1 MLSANEGA
9 QETKAQGAAT
19 TMPPLPPDALIIVP
33 VRNTVL
39 FPGLVLPITLGRP
52 KSIAAAQQAV
62 RDQRQVGILLQR
74 DAEVADPTPIDMHR
88 MGTLANIVRY
98 VTGPDGSHH
107 LICQGEQR
115 FQIVEYLSGWPFFV
129 ARVLQIAE
137 PDAKTSEIEARFV
150 NLKAQ
155 TLEAI
160 QLLPQAPPDLL
171 AAIQSIDGPSALAD
185 LAIAYMDVKPEERQ
199 EILETVDISARMDK
213 VSRLLA
219 HRIEVLRLSQEI
231 GRQTKA
237 ALDERQRE
245 VLLREQMA
253 AIQRQLGEGEEG
265 KAAEMAE
272 LDKAIANAGMPKEI
286 EDQARKE
293 LRRLQRM
300 PEAAGEYG
308 MVRTYLDWL
317 IELPWALPEEKPID
331 IVEARRILDEDH
343 YDLDKIKRRII
354 EYLAVRKLAPQ
365 GKAPIL
371 CFVGPPG
378 VGKTSLGQSIARAMG
393 RKFVRVSLGGVHD
406 EAEIRGHRRTYIGA
420 LPGNIIQ
427 AIRKTGSRNC
437 VMMLDEID
445 KLGAGIQG
453 DPGAALLEVLD
464 PEQNHT
470 FRDNYLA
477 VPFDLSRVVFI
488 TTANMLDTVPGPLR
502 DRMEI
507 ISLAGYTGE
516 EKLEIAHRY
525 LVRRQMEAN
534 GLKPG
539 QVEIGDDVLHEII
552 ANYTREAGVRG
563 LERQIGQT
571 LRHAAV
577 RIAEGGSGPIRITRD
592 DLVSILGPPKFE
604 SEMAMRTSVPGVA
617 TGLAW
622 TPVGGDI
629 LFIEATRIPGSGRLI
644 LTGQLG
650 EVMKE
655 SAQAALSIV
664 KNRAAALGIDA
675 GRFEKSDIH
684 VHVPA
689 GAIPKDGP
697 SAGVAMFMA
706 LVSLM
711 TDRTIRSDTAMTGEI
726 SLRGLVLPVGGIKE
740 KVVAAHSAGIKRVML
755 PARNRRDYDD
765 IPEVARREMEFVW
778 LERVEE
784 AVAAALEPK
793 KPADAPPPCR
803 SSPARTRS
811 STARPRDPPTLA
823 ARASARF
830 GRAEARNAKAEAG
843 DPGWIPACAGMSG
856 EHERVSVRV
865 ANNSG
870 RSIAICVAPA
880 AALLRAGA
888 RRHGECAAFG
898 KHYRQ
903 IELHLPVRGLRR
915 RTVQN
920 RTYCAEG
927 KLE

>member
-1 MLSANEGA
+1 MRPNNGPAEAGVQPSL
-9 QETKAQGAAT
+9 
-19 TMPPLPPDALIIVP
+19 PPLPSDALIIVP

-39 FPGLVLPITLGRP
+39 FPGLVLPVTLGRP

-62 RDQRQVGILLQR
+62 RDQRQVGILMQR
-74 DAEVADPTPIDMHR
+74 DAEVAEPTANDMHR
-88 MGTLANIVRY
+88 VGTLANIVRY
-98 VTGPDGSHH
+98 ITGPDGSHH
-107 LICQGEQR
+107 LVCQGEQR
-115 FQIVEYLSGWPFFV
+115 FQVVEYLSGWPFLV
-129 ARVLQIAE
+129 ARVLQIPE
-137 PDAKTSEIEARFV
+137 PQTSGPEVEARFV
-150 NLKAQ
+150 NLRTQ
-155 TLEAI
+155 TLEAV
-160 QLLPQAPPDLL
+160 QLLPQAPPHLL
-171 AAIQSIDGPSALAD
+171 AAIQSIETPAALAD
-185 LAIAYMDVKPEERQ
+185 LAVAYMDVKPEEKQ
-199 EILETVDISARMDK
+199 EILETIDLSARMDK
-213 VSRLLA
+213 VLRLLA

-265 KAAEMAE
+265 KAAEIAE
-272 LDKAIANAGMPKEI
+272 LDRAISNAKMPKEV

-317 IELPWALPEEKPID
+317 IELPWSLPEEKPID
-331 IVEARRILDEDH
+331 IAQARRILDDDH

-427 AIRKTGSRNC
+427 AIRKTGSRDC

-464 PEQNHT
+464 PEQNNT

-488 TTANMLDTVPGPLR
+488 TTANMLDTIPGPLR

-507 ISLAGYTGE
+507 ISLAGYTAD
-516 EKLEIAHRY
+516 EKMEIAHRY
-525 LVRRQMEAN
+525 LVKRQMEAN
-534 GLKPG
+534 GLKAG
-539 QVEIGDDVLHEII
+539 QVELADDALHDII
-552 ANYTREAGVRG
+552 QNYTREAGVRS
-563 LERQIGQT
+563 LERLIGQA

-577 RIAEGGSGPIRITRD
+577 RIAEGQSGPIRITRG
-592 DLVSILGPPKFE
+592 DLVAILGAPLFE
-604 SEMAMRTSVPGVA
+604 NEVAMRLSVPGVA

-650 EVMKE
+650 DVMKE

-675 GRFEKSDIH
+675 SRFEKSDIH

-711 TDRTIRSDTAMTGEI
+711 TERTVRSDTAMTGEI

-740 KVVAAHSAGIKRVML
+740 KVVGAHRAGIRRIML
-755 PARNRRDYDD
+755 PARNRKDYDD
-765 IPEVARREMEFVW
+765 IPEIARGEVEFIW

-793 KPADAPPPCR
+793 KPADAPASVPQ
-803 SSPARTRS
+803 
-811 STARPRDPPTLA
+811 LA
-823 ARASARF
+823 D
-830 GRAEARNAKAEAG
+830 AEA
-843 DPGWIPACAGMSG
+843 
-856 EHERVSVRV
+856 
-865 ANNSG
+865 
-870 RSIAICVAPA
+870 
-880 AALLRAGA
+880 
-888 RRHGECAAFG
+888 
-898 KHYRQ
+898 
-903 IELHLPVRGLRR
+903 
-915 RTVQN
+915 
-920 RTYCAEG
+920 
-927 KLE
+927 

>member
-1 MLSANEGA
+1 MAEAEMRSNTGATEGA
-9 QETKAQGAAT
+9 PSQPQL
-19 TMPPLPPDALIIVP
+19 PPLPPDALIIVP

-39 FPGLVLPITLGRP
+39 FPGLVLPITVGRA

-62 RDQRQVGILLQR
+62 REQRQVGILLQR
-74 DAEVADPTPIDMHR
+74 AADIADPTPIDMHR
-88 MGTLANIVRY
+88 MGTVANIVRY
-98 VTGPDGSHH
+98 ITAPDGSHH
-107 LICQGEQR
+107 LVCQGEQR
-115 FQIVEYLSGWPFFV
+115 FQVVEYLSGWPFFV
-129 ARVLQIAE
+129 ARVLQIPESEASS
-137 PDAKTSEIEARFV
+137 AEIEARFV

-160 QLLPQAPPDLL
+160 QLLPQAPPELL
-171 AAIQSIDGPSALAD
+171 AAIQSIEAPAALAD
-185 LAIAYMDVKPEERQ
+185 LAIAYMDVKPEEKQ
-199 EILETVDISARMDK
+199 EILETIDVSARIDK

-237 ALDERQRE
+237 TLDERQRE

-272 LDKAIANAGMPKEI
+272 LDKAISNAGMPKEV

-300 PEAAGEYG
+300 PEGAAEYG

-331 IVEARRILDEDH
+331 ITEARRILDEDH

-378 VGKTSLGQSIARAMG
+378 VGKTSLGQSIARAMN

-427 AIRKTGSRNC
+427 AIRKTGSRDC

-464 PEQNHT
+464 PEQNNT

-488 TTANMLDTVPGPLR
+488 TTANMLDTIPGPLR

-507 ISLAGYTGE
+507 ISLAGYTAD

-539 QVEIGDDVLHEII
+539 QVEIGDDVLRDII
-552 ANYTREAGVRG
+552 ENYTREAGVRS
-563 LERQIGQT
+563 LERLIGQA
-571 LRHAAV
+571 LRNAAV
-577 RIAEGGSGPIRITRD
+577 RIAEGQSGPIRIARS
-592 DLVSILGPPKFE
+592 DLTAILGAPKFE
-604 SEMAMRTSVPGVA
+604 SEVAMRTSVPGVA

-629 LFIEATRIPGSGRLI
+629 LFIEATRTPGTGRLI

-650 EVMKE
+650 DVMKE

-664 KNRAAALGIDA
+664 KNRAAALGVDA
-675 GRFEKSDIH
+675 SRFEKSDIH

-689 GAIPKDGP
+689 GATPKDGP

-711 TDRTIRSDTAMTGEI
+711 TDRTVRSDTAMTGEI

-740 KVVAAHSAGIKRVML
+740 KVLAAHAAGIKRVML

-765 IPEVARREMEFVW
+765 IPEIARKQMEFIW

-784 AVAAALEPK
+784 AIAAALEPK
-793 KPADAPPPCR
+793 KPDE
-803 SSPARTRS
+803 SSPAS
-811 STARPRDPPTLA
+811 VPQLA
-823 ARASARF
+823 D
-830 GRAEARNAKAEAG
+830 AEA
-843 DPGWIPACAGMSG
+843 
-856 EHERVSVRV
+856 
-865 ANNSG
+865 
-870 RSIAICVAPA
+870 
-880 AALLRAGA
+880 
-888 RRHGECAAFG
+888 
-898 KHYRQ
+898 
-903 IELHLPVRGLRR
+903 
-915 RTVQN
+915 
-920 RTYCAEG
+920 
-927 KLE
+927 

>member
-1 MLSANEGA
+1 VTEQQMSAKESAGVGA
-9 QETKAQGAAT
+9 TALPA
-19 TMPPLPPDALIIVP
+19 LPPDALIVVP

-74 DAEVADPTPIDMHR
+74 AAEVEDPTAIDMHR
-88 MGTLANIVRY
+88 MGTLANVVRY
-98 VTGPDGSHH
+98 ITTPDGSHH
-107 LICQGEQR
+107 LVCQGEQR
-115 FQIVEYLSGWPFFV
+115 FQIAEYLSGWPFLV
-129 ARVLQIAE
+129 ARVLRIPE
-137 PDAKTSEIEARFV
+137 PDTRTSEIEARFV

-155 TLEAI
+155 AVEAVE
-160 QLLPQAPPDLL
+160 LLPQAPAELV
-171 AAIQSIDGPSALAD
+171 AAIQSIEAAPALAD
-185 LAIAYMDVKPEERQ
+185 LSAAYMDIKPEEKQ
-199 EILETVDISARMDK
+199 EILETVDITARMDK

-272 LDKAIANAGMPKEI
+272 LDKAINNAGMPKEV

-317 IELPWALPEEKPID
+317 IELPWKLPDEKPID
-331 IVEARRILDEDH
+331 IGQARRILDEDH
-343 YDLDKIKRRII
+343 YDLEKIKRRII
-354 EYLAVRKLAPQ
+354 EFLAVRKLSPQ

-378 VGKTSLGQSIARAMG
+378 VGKTSLGQSIARAMD

-427 AIRKTGSRNC
+427 AIRKAGSRNC

-464 PEQNHT
+464 PEQNNT
-470 FRDNYLA
+470 FRDNYLG
-477 VPFDLSRVVFI
+477 VPYDLSRVVFI

-507 ISLAGYTGE
+507 ISLAGYTAD
-516 EKLEIAHRY
+516 EKMEIAHRY

-539 QVEIGDDVLHEII
+539 QAEIDDDALREII
-552 ANYTREAGVRG
+552 QNYTREAGVRS
-563 LERQIGQT
+563 LERQIGQV

-577 RIAEGGSGPIRITRD
+577 HIAEDQNSGPIRITRS
-592 DLVSILGPPKFE
+592 DLAAILGAPQFE
-604 SEMAMRTSVPGVA
+604 SETAMRTSVPGVA

-629 LFIEATRIPGSGRLI
+629 LFIEATRVPGSGKLI

-650 EVMKE
+650 EVMRE

-675 GRFEKSDIH
+675 NRFEKSDIH

-711 TDRTIRSDTAMTGEI
+711 TDRTVRSDTAMTGEI

-740 KVVAAHSAGIKRVML
+740 KVVGAHRAGIRRIML
-755 PARNRRDYDD
+755 PARNRKDYDD
-765 IPEVARREMEFVW
+765 IPEIARKEVEFIW

-793 KPADAPPPCR
+793 KADA
-803 SSPARTRS
+803 A
-811 STARPRDPPTLA
+811 
-823 ARASARF
+823 
-830 GRAEARNAKAEAG
+830 
-843 DPGWIPACAGMSG
+843 PGTVPQL
-856 EHERVSVRV
+856 V
-865 ANNSG
+865 
-870 RSIAICVAPA
+870 
-880 AALLRAGA
+880 GA
-888 RRHGECAAFG
+888 QA
-898 KHYRQ
+898 
-903 IELHLPVRGLRR
+903 
-915 RTVQN
+915 
-920 RTYCAEG
+920 
-927 KLE
+927 